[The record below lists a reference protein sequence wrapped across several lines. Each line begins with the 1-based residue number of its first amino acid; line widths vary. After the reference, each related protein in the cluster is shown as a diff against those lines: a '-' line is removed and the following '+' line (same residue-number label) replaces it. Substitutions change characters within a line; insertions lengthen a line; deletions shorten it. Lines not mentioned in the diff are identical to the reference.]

1 MRTMKARRG
10 QRPLL
15 QSREQAIGV
24 SARRLAART
33 KKSLGSLRR
42 QISDLF
48 LPWQEID
55 ESVNGAVD
63 ELLLAFDKFE
73 KHINDSVQWLKE
85 PEEE

>member
-1 MRTMKARRG
+1 VSSRSASR

-24 SARRLAART
+24 SGRRLAART
-33 KKSLGSLRR
+33 KKSLAALRR
-42 QISDLF
+42 TISALF

-73 KHINDSVQWLKE
+73 ERINGSVEWLKE
-85 PEEE
+85 PEES